1 MTLKDSLC
9 SCKRY
14 LPLLWT
20 GVTEHL
26 LQTRERET
34 PEVLSASLQEQWQA
48 GTPGPP
54 GAQAQHPTVAQT
66 YTRAL
71 TTDTFPQRL
80 SPLLRTHAQ
89 LTKSVMPLMIW
100 LQQLRG
106 LIKLSLLPSITA
118 SLFLHR
124 KVLGFLSANNYK
136 THDPLRAIKNNNKKM
151 SWWMQLHATSPPTTP
166 VPRASANEPLRRN
179 FILFSR
185 CLFVIITSRHNSRL
199 APSSELA
206 G

>member
-9 SCKRY
+9 SCKQY

-20 GVTEHL
+20 GITEHL

-34 PEVLSASLQEQWQA
+34 PEVLSASLQEQWQ
-48 GTPGPP
+48 GD
-54 GAQAQHPTVAQT
+54 
-66 YTRAL
+66 TRATRSPG
-71 TTDTFPQRL
+71 TTPNSCPDLHAGPHNRHLPPETIS
-80 SPLLRTHAQ
+80 SPADPCTDH
-89 LTKSVMPLMIW
+89 KSVMPLMIW

-185 CLFVIITSRHNSRL
+185 CLFIIITSRHNSRL